1 MSAARVA
8 FAAAALLLSLAGCA
22 RIRAAVCPAPASP
35 AAAPIPAPAVQMER
49 RIIVHAPPPARR
61 KTLWEIQGEI
71 DALRGRI
78 DTMTTP
84 ARSGQ

>member
-1 MSAARVA
+1 MNAARVGL
-8 FAAAALLLSLAGCA
+8 AAAVLLLSLAGCA
-22 RIRAAVCPAPASP
+22 RIRAAVCPVPASP
-35 AAAPIPAPAVQMER
+35 AAVPIPAPVQMER

-78 DTMTTP
+78 DTMTTTP
-84 ARSGQ
+84 GRSGR